1 MGFGD
6 QGEHREARAQA
17 PARVSLTRR
26 EREILGA
33 LAEGMS
39 GAQIAEK
46 LVLSP
51 ETVRTHVRNAM
62 AKLGATT
69 RSQAV
74 ALALQHHEITADPE
88 SAPVA
93 ERPAPAP
100 RSADPAAGLT
110 TMLSGLVSLYDV
122 EGGAVYITDED
133 GLSLRRVA
141 EADATGLEL
150 PAEIAL
156 GDGPLGRAALER
168 RAQMLQGPA
177 SKSSGRGALIA
188 APMVG
193 GGRLLGVIAL
203 TARAS
208 RPIGRSELLLLQA
221 FANRVGEVLLA
232 GGDVDRR
239 LERAMQRFQ
248 ASWSSAPRIA

>member
-1 MGFGD
+1 MAL
-6 QGEHREARAQA
+6 GEQSEPKRAQA

-74 ALALQHHEITADPE
+74 ALALRHHEITADPE
-88 SAPVA
+88 SAPAA
-93 ERPAPAP
+93 ERPPAPAP

-110 TMLSGLVSLYDV
+110 TMLAGLVSLYDV
-122 EGGAVYITDED
+122 EGGAVYMTDED

-141 EADATGLEL
+141 EAEASELGL

-156 GDGPLGRAALER
+156 GDGALGRAALER
-168 RAQMLQGPA
+168 RAQMLQGP
-177 SKSSGRGALIA
+177 SSGSSGRGALIA

-203 TARAS
+203 GARVS

-221 FANRVGEVLLA
+221 FASRVGEVLLA
-232 GGDVDRR
+232 GGEVDRR

-248 ASWSSAPRIA
+248 ASWSSAPRVA